1 MPQSPQV
8 SDDEGG
14 APTGRRAHP
23 RYPGAT
29 GLKYTQ
35 TIMGPSRIG
44 AMGMRVS
51 GRRAMTGTGKTPV
64 QRRSISA
71 TSATPRRLRA
81 DSEPTPMAASAS
93 PGKVGAPDSP
103 DTYDESLIQVS
114 KRRSAG
120 GTSLSEI
127 ASSLIDRVESED
139 APQDPNMLNAPAALQ
154 SMSNIAAMQ
163 ARRQRR
169 RAHFSSAGDNAARPI
184 IVSETQLDPEDSSD
198 EEGADMMSG
207 SPDDDFN
214 VEVGGSLENDDFDP

>member
-1 MPQSPQV
+1 M

-14 APTGRRAHP
+14 APSGRRAHP
-23 RYPGAT
+23 RYPGVGAT

-81 DSEPTPMAASAS
+81 DSEPTPMASSVS
-93 PGKVGAPDSP
+93 PGKDGTAGSP
-103 DTYDESLIQVS
+103 DTYDGSLIQVG

-127 ASSLIDRVESED
+127 ATTLIDRLEIEN
-139 APQDPNMLNAPAALQ
+139 APQEPNFLMAPAALQ
-154 SMSNIAAMQ
+154 SMSHIAAIQ

-169 RAHFSSAGDNAARPI
+169 RAHFSSAGDNSARPI
-184 IVSETQLDPEDSSD
+184 IVSETKVNPEDSSD
-198 EEGADMMSG
+198 EGDMASG
-207 SPDDDFN
+207 SPDDEFN
-214 VEVGGSLENDDFDP
+214 VEVEGSLDNDDFDP